1 MGEQREECKQH
12 SRDRD
17 TAQMMGSEVE
27 EEVMRL
33 GREEDTGHG
42 EEGSERDRQIRG
54 GGGGGGAFATTSRLR
69 SEAVMMM
76 LSG

>member
-1 MGEQREECKQH
+1 
-12 SRDRD
+12 
-17 TAQMMGSEVE
+17 MMGSEVE

-54 GGGGGGAFATTSRLR
+54 GGGGGAFATTSRLR